1 MAQTSN
7 ALKKYPENRTR
18 SGSRPSKSVSGKAG
32 SVNSSSRKRNGKS
45 KGRAAK
51 AGSKNVSRTGG
62 AERSRRR
69 GKSAATVK
77 AVQEGARK
85 RYGTAEKATKNWFE
99 FATSVQ
105 AYLVLIPTVALL
117 LVGLVMVF
125 SAGQVVGLEQGVGSY
140 RYFILQF
147 AWACLG
153 ISLMIFF
160 AKFDYHKL
168 GKVSWIGFLV
178 SIVLLVLVLILGTDA
193 YGAKRWLEIGWLNLQ
208 PTEIAKF
215 TLMLFCAN
223 VLANKS
229 KQVKKFV
236 HILPVLIAM
245 LITAALFMLQP
256 DLGSTI
262 VICVSIFILLIIAGS
277 DVKHL
282 VVIGASGSAIAVLLA
297 IIEPYRFQRILAF
310 LHPEK
315 YQQGASYQLMQSY
328 IALGSGSI
336 KGVGLGM
343 SKQKFLYLPNAHN
356 DFIFSIIG
364 EELGL
369 IGTVAVVTLIG
380 LLMYGGYRIA
390 RSAPDKLGLLL
401 SVGIV
406 GLIVIQAIVNMGG
419 VTGLM
424 PITGVPL
431 PLVSSGGSSLCICM
445 GCIGILLNVA
455 AQSETRKRGAS

>member
-1 MAQTSN
+1 MSN
-7 ALKKYPENRTR
+7 ALKKYPDDKPRQGLR
-18 SGSRPSKSVSGKAG
+18 QSKPQPGRGGNVKSSGK
-32 SVNSSSRKRNGKS
+32 KQT
-45 KGRAAK
+45 GRRP
-51 AGSKNVSRTGG
+51 GQ
-62 AERSRRR
+62 
-69 GKSAATVK
+69 TVK
-77 AVQEGARK
+77 KRKNKIAGVAGGERVKSNARAVSSTGRMRA
-85 RYGTAEKATKNWFE
+85 GTVEKTKNNWFA

-117 LVGLVMVF
+117 LLGLVMVF

-140 RYFILQF
+140 RYFVLQT
-147 AWACLG
+147 AWAGLG
-153 ISLMIFF
+153 ITLMIFF

-168 GKVSWIGFLV
+168 GKISWLGFLV
-178 SIVLLVLVLILGTDA
+178 SIALLVLVLLLGTDA

-229 KQVKKFV
+229 RQVKEFV

-245 LITAALFMLQP
+245 LITAVLFMMQP

-282 VVIGASGSAIAVLLA
+282 LLIGTAGSAAAVLLA

-310 LHPEK
+310 MHPEK
-315 YQQGASYQLMQSY
+315 YEQGASYQLMQSY
-328 IALGSGSI
+328 IALGSGNI

-369 IGTVAVVTLIG
+369 VGTVAVVALIG

-390 RSAPDKLGLLL
+390 RNAPDKLGLLL

-406 GLIVIQAIVNMGG
+406 GLIVVQAIVNMGG